1 MKKIE
6 INTSEL
12 KFHCLV
18 CGAQNVG
25 EEGLKD
31 TCDHLVY
38 LGTNEGGSEYDK
50 LKLHN
55 DDNEENDPDE
65 VIEIIEEG
73 VRDVEIS
80 LLRINESFK
89 RIQNLKKKINLIN

>member
-38 LGTNEGGSEYDK
+38 LGTNDGGPEYDK

-55 DDNEENDPDE
+55 DDNEENF
-65 VIEIIEEG
+65 EII
-73 VRDVEIS
+73 
-80 LLRINESFK
+80 
-89 RIQNLKKKINLIN
+89 KIKNQTKVKSNPK